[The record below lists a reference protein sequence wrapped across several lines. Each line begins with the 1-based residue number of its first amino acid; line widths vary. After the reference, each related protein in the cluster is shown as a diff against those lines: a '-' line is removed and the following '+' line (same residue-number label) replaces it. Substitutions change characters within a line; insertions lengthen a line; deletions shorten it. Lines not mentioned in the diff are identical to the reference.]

1 VKKLSKFCLNFTKST
16 VFGNKREKNMISI
29 DIFVQVSLC
38 FGHEVGCRAVV
49 DAMGTSLAGPMFDS
63 S

>member
-1 VKKLSKFCLNFTKST
+1 
-16 VFGNKREKNMISI
+16 MISI
-29 DIFVQVSLC
+29 DIFVQVWLC

-63 S
+63 N